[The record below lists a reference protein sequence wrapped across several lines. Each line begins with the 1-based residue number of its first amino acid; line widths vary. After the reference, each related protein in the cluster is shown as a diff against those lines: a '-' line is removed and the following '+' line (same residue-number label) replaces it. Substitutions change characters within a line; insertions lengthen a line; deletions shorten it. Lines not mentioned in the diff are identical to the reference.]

1 MNNLAILIKNKKLL
15 TIHTKGGLGNKL
27 RVLLSYLYDTNNNK
41 YPNKKLRII
50 WDKSDE
56 CPDIFSNLF
65 EPIPDVLI
73 KYGNI
78 DNYFINIYTSHP
90 SNDDYITNNY
100 LKLLKPLPHIQTNID
115 NLKKLLQK
123 SNPNYIACH
132 IRRTDM
138 IKKYKEKK
146 ITNYL
151 SDQEYMHFINQYPV
165 NIKVYIATDNYET
178 QQTFIN
184 FYGDRLIY
192 KKIEPSTNLRQ
203 TSLQDAVVDMYV
215 CAGAKYF
222 LGSVKSSFSD
232 TITYL
237 QLTN

>member
-1 MNNLAILIKNKKLL
+1 MF
-15 TIHTKGGLGNKL
+15 
-27 RVLLSYLYDTNNNK
+27 VVY
-41 YPNKKLRII
+41 
-50 WDKSDE
+50 
-56 CPDIFSNLF
+56 
-65 EPIPDVLI
+65 
-73 KYGNI
+73 
-78 DNYFINIYTSHP
+78 
-90 SNDDYITNNY
+90 YI
-100 LKLLKPLPHIQTNID
+100 
-115 NLKKLLQK
+115 
-123 SNPNYIACH
+123 
-132 IRRTDM
+132 
-138 IKKYKEKK
+138 
-146 ITNYL
+146 
-151 SDQEYMHFINQYPV
+151 V